1 MYHLDISKKNISD
14 IFKISDVTIS
24 KTYRRI
30 HPFHKIIT
38 NNEITNLVLEKK
50 KSKPKKISE
59 LTNNTLVKN
68 KDYLSESEESMDEV
82 DSEVDNV
89 NSVNKNNTLEI

>member
-1 MYHLDISKKNISD
+1 M
-14 IFKISDVTIS
+14 
-24 KTYRRI
+24 
-30 HPFHKIIT
+30 
-38 NNEITNLVLEKK
+38 VLEKK

-59 LTNNTLVKN
+59 LTNSTLVKN

-89 NSVNKNNTLEI
+89 NSVKKNNTLEI